1 MSIKRERLIELANT
15 DTITGITKE
24 LSRFPCVT
32 YLDDIEL
39 SDSLLAGSKKSAA
52 VIACSDMGCWLPY
65 VCSSANV
72 KLFLFQNF
80 GHQFATGGLVET
92 ILNSGIETVVVYG
105 HSPCEYTKFVA
116 KSEFSDLS
124 STSKIENQLY
134 AAAIESDDQGAWR
147 KIGQFKVLNELKRML
162 ADPVIAPLAA
172 TGKLMLHGW
181 FYNSNA
187 RQLEVFDPK
196 QESFIA
202 TVK

>member
-1 MSIKRERLIELANT
+1 MSIKGEKPIGSANP
-15 DTITGITKE
+15 DTITGIARE
-24 LSRFPCVT
+24 LSRFPCVS
-32 YLDDIEL
+32 YLDDIDL
-39 SDSLLAGSKKSAA
+39 SDSLLAGSIKSAA
-52 VIACSDMGCWLPY
+52 VIACSDMGCVLPY
-65 VCSSANV
+65 VCSSTDV

-105 HSPCEYTKFVA
+105 HSPCEYTRFLA
-116 KSEFSDLS
+116 KSKFSDLS

-134 AAAIESDDQGAWR
+134 AAALESDHQGAWR
-147 KIGQFKVLNELKRML
+147 DVDQFKILDELKSML

-172 TGKLMLHGW
+172 KGKLTLHGW
-181 FYNSNA
+181 FYNSTA

-196 QESFIA
+196 KESFIA